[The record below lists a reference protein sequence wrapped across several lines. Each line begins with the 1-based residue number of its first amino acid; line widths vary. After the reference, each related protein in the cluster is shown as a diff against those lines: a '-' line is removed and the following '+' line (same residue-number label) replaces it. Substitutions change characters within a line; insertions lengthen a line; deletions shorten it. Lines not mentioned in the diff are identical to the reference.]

1 MGRKD
6 RRNRKTAKG
15 HNRHHL
21 IFPRANYSKG
31 CAKMLRDSFV
41 YEMDEE
47 IHRELHKALEGVPK
61 PSDAVIHKIWLKYQA
76 DAKTIALMTPRQACE
91 WLMSACDDYGWQ
103 RAMWIQIQYLSRG
116 G

>member
-21 IFPRANYSKG
+21 IFPRVDYSKG

-61 PSDAVIHKIWLKYQA
+61 PPDAVIRKMWMKYQE
-76 DAKTIALMTPRQACE
+76 DSFLIAQMDSKQACQ
-91 WLMSACDDYGWQ
+91 WLMGLWDDYRWQ